1 MQVLELTLLVLVG
14 HLVHGYSPGID
25 FVGIGYNLLKANPE
39 GGVGGAG
46 GVDPGLNGVR
56 KILQLSSGTVP
67 KEVAYK
73 PRHSC
78 LQQKSTH
85 VYYGSK
91 SYQSRLGVGVTASGQ
106 GNTGV
111 ATAAFSLS
119 AGYKRAYSETNKAGN
134 VIFDDET
141 ICNLG
146 TARFTEELSSQHN
159 LHVTINFAAALCS
172 LPVLYNSAVYMKFLD
187 DWGTHVVMQVDFG
200 TKLIK
205 RYESSRTEFIKHV
218 QKSGGFGLSVGGFL
232 SLDFKTFKASSAYKL
247 RFGTYQ
253 STLTSGSTNQ
263 PEPIGLTI
271 KTIAEA
277 LNKDYWQGSSVLK
290 ACGHS
295 LSVLRFKQIH
305 LVTALTGYA
314 KFKLFTPPTDPQ
326 LRIPLTW
333 PSGTYGLI
341 KTTSG
346 CPAGR
351 VTWHEGMRHYDD
363 YSRHRAKT
371 SEFASNYYIKNS
383 NEWSN
388 PNHIAGTKGRDIDI
402 EFCMKGDN
410 KITEYDGDWPAGDYC
425 ILKYGDC
432 PKGFQSGSIFWDDN
446 DTRNHNFQG
455 GTVPDG
461 QYDADTRID
470 FCCRQDAL
478 PTHEILLP
486 TEKPFILFKYTR
498 ECQHIKDMVVREEY
512 IVWTD
517 DNYHGHDKVTGA
529 HPFDDGGHD
538 LHKLHFCYYAKSGSS
553 LIG

>member
-1 MQVLELTLLVLVG
+1 MPYV
-14 HLVHGYSPGID
+14 
-25 FVGIGYNLLKANPE
+25 
-39 GGVGGAG
+39 
-46 GVDPGLNGVR
+46 
-56 KILQLSSGTVP
+56 
-67 KEVAYK
+67 
-73 PRHSC
+73 
-78 LQQKSTH
+78 
-85 VYYGSK
+85 
-91 SYQSRLGVGVTASGQ
+91 GQ

-119 AGYKRAYSETNKAGN
+119 AGYQRAYSETNKGGN

-146 TARFTEELSSQHN
+146 TARFTEELASHHT
-159 LHVTINFAAALCS
+159 LHVTTNFAAALCS
-172 LPVLYNSAVYMKFLD
+172 LPATYNTASYMKFLD

-200 TKLIK
+200 TKVIK
-205 RYESSRTEFIKHV
+205 RYESSMTEFINHV

-232 SLDFKTFKASSAYKL
+232 SVDFRTFKASSAYKL

-253 STLTSGSTNQ
+253 STLTSGSTSQ
-263 PEPIGLTI
+263 PEPIGLTV

-277 LNKDYWQGSSVLK
+277 LNTNYWGGTDVSK
-290 ACGHS
+290 ACGGHP
-295 LSVLRFKQIH
+295 LTYLHTKQSN
-305 LVTALTGYA
+305 LVKALTGYA
-314 KFKLFTPPTDPQ
+314 KFKLFKSPTDPQ

-341 KTTSG
+341 KAVSG

-351 VTWHEGMRHYDD
+351 VTWHLGSRHQDD
-363 YSRHRAKT
+363 YNRHRHMPPQI
-371 SEFASNYYIKNS
+371 ELKNH

-388 PNHIAGTKGRDIDI
+388 PNHIAGSKGQDITLD
-402 EFCMKGDN
+402 FCMKGDE

-432 PKGFQSGSIFWDDN
+432 PKGFQSGSILWDDEN
-446 DTRNHNFQG
+446 KNNHNSKY
-455 GTVPDG
+455 GTLPDG
-461 QYDADTRID
+461 QYGADTRID
-470 FCCRQDAL
+470 FCCRQDSL

-486 TEKPFILFKYTR
+486 TEKPFILMKYTR
-498 ECQHIKDMVVREEY
+498 ECQRIKGMEVREEY

-517 DNYHGHDKVTGA
+517 YPFSNLDKATGA
-529 HPFDDGGHD
+529 HPFDDGGSK